1 MHNLFVVFD
10 KKVDVVFVAV
20 VELALVEEVC
30 YCLLGE
36 VDLVVFGVVLLV
48 LNSALDSSEEL
59 VAAFGLKELK
69 LDDTFGQ
76 VEPVFADLKFLVLLL
91 GQ

>member
-1 MHNLFVVFD
+1 MIFI
-10 KKVDVVFVAV
+10 AV

-36 VDLVVFGVVLLV
+36 VDLVVFGVIVLV
-48 LNSALDSSEEL
+48 LKSAFDSSEEL

-69 LDDTFGQ
+69 LDDTFGK
-76 VEPVFADLKFLVLLL
+76 VEPIFAYFEFLVLLL
-91 GQ
+91 GE